1 MNASTPVRSSET
13 AVPRLPLWAAAAVG
27 LIAVAAALA
36 AGHLVAAL
44 IDPFASPFLAVG
56 NTAIDLTP
64 HPVKDLAI
72 RTFGEH
78 DKIVLLAG
86 MACVIAAAAVLSG
99 LLSRRGPLPG
109 TVLAATLGVLGVAAV
124 LTRPTLGPIAV
135 LAPLTSLVVGV
146 LVFRWLHRLA
156 RHVPVGKPG
165 EDESK
170 PVGTTVDGAGPTR
183 TRALDWSVPGLG
195 RRRFLI
201 TSTAV
206 AAAAGA
212 TAVTGQLVG
221 GRVDVEASRRS
232 IRLTPDVTAPPIPS
246 GADFTGD
253 GTPKFITSNADFYR
267 VDTALSVPRLRAQDW
282 RLRVHG
288 LVDRELVLTY
298 DDLLNRPLVEKTI
311 SLCCVSN
318 EVGGP
323 YISTTNFIGVSLS
336 DILAEAGV
344 RPGADQLATRS
355 VDGWTCGTP
364 VEDIMR
370 PGSDALLAI
379 GMNGEPLPAEHGFP
393 VRMVV
398 PGLYGFVSATK
409 WLVDAELT
417 TFADFDAYWVKRD
430 WARRAPIK
438 TMSRIDRP
446 KPFEQVPAGR
456 FVVAGVA
463 WAQHRGVDKVEV
475 RVDGGPW
482 LTTTLSTEVNVD
494 TWRMWRA
501 ELDLPAGSHTVEVRA
516 TDRTGYTQTSDRAEP
531 IPDGAAGWHTI
542 VFTARP

>member
-1 MNASTPVRSSET
+1 MNAT
-13 AVPRLPLWAAAAVG
+13 AHHQEPGTGESWPPLWAAAATG
-27 LIAVAAALA
+27 LVAVAAALA
-36 AGHLVAAL
+36 SGHLVAAL
-44 IDPFASPFLAVG
+44 VDPFASPFLAVG

-64 HPVKDLAI
+64 HPVKDFAI
-72 RTFGEH
+72 RTFGED
-78 DKIVLLAG
+78 DKTALLAG
-86 MACVIAAAAVLSG
+86 MAFVITATAAVAG
-99 LLSRRGPLPG
+99 LLSRRSPLPG
-109 TVLAATLGVLGVAAV
+109 TVLAAGLGAVGVAAV
-124 LTRPTLGPIAV
+124 LARPTLGVTAV
-135 LAPLTSLVVGV
+135 PAPVTSLVVGV
-146 LVFRWLHRLA
+146 VVFRWLHRLSSVDS
-156 RHVPVGKPG
+156 RRGRPV
-165 EDESK
+165 
-170 PVGTTVDGAGPTR
+170 
-183 TRALDWSVPGLG
+183 DWRVPGLG

-212 TAVTGQLVG
+212 GAVVGQLVG
-221 GRVDVEASRRS
+221 GRVDVEASRRA
-232 IRLTPDVTAPPIPS
+232 IRLTPDVAAPPIPA

-253 GTPKFITSNADFYR
+253 GTPPFITPNADFYR

-288 LVDRELVLTY
+288 MVDRELVLTY
-298 DDLLNRPLVEKTI
+298 DDLLSRPLVERTI

-323 YISTTNFIGVSLS
+323 YISTADFIGVSLS
-336 DILAEAGV
+336 DVLAEAGV

-355 VDGWTCGTP
+355 ADGWTCGTP
-364 VEDIMR
+364 VEDIMA
-370 PGSDALLAI
+370 PGSNALLAL

-417 TFADFDAYWVKRD
+417 TFADFDAYWVERD
-430 WARRAPIK
+430 WAQRAPIK
-438 TMSRIDRP
+438 TMSRVDRP

-456 FVVAGVA
+456 FVAAGVA
-463 WAQHRGVDKVEV
+463 WAQHRGVDRVEV

-482 LTTTLSTEVNVD
+482 QVATLGTEVNAD
-494 TWRMWRA
+494 TWRMWRV
-501 ELDLPAGSHTVEVRA
+501 ELDLPAGSHTLEARA
-516 TDRTGYTQTSDRAEP
+516 TDRTGRAQTPDRAEP
-531 IPDGAAGWHTI
+531 IPDGASGWHTI

>member
-1 MNASTPVRSSET
+1 
-13 AVPRLPLWAAAAVG
+13 
-27 LIAVAAALA
+27 
-36 AGHLVAAL
+36 
-44 IDPFASPFLAVG
+44 
-56 NTAIDLTP
+56 
-64 HPVKDLAI
+64 
-72 RTFGEH
+72 
-78 DKIVLLAG
+78 
-86 MACVIAAAAVLSG
+86 
-99 LLSRRGPLPG
+99 
-109 TVLAATLGVLGVAAV
+109 
-124 LTRPTLGPIAV
+124 
-135 LAPLTSLVVGV
+135 
-146 LVFRWLHRLA
+146 
-156 RHVPVGKPG
+156 
-165 EDESK
+165 
-170 PVGTTVDGAGPTR
+170 
-183 TRALDWSVPGLG
+183 VPGLG
-195 RRRFLI
+195 RRRFLV

-206 AAAAGA
+206 AAAAGV
-212 TAVTGQLVG
+212 TAAAGQVVG

-232 IRLTPDVTAPPIPS
+232 IRLTPDVAAPPIPD

-253 GTPKFITSNADFYR
+253 GTPPFITPNADFYR

-282 RLRVHG
+282 RMRVHG
-288 LVDRELVLTY
+288 MVDRELVLTY
-298 DDLLNRPLVEKTI
+298 DDLLSRPLVEKTI

-323 YISTTNFIGVSLS
+323 YISTADFIGVSLS
-336 DILAEAGV
+336 DVLAEAGL

-364 VEDIMR
+364 VEDVMR

-430 WARRAPIK
+430 WARRAPVK
-438 TMSRIDRP
+438 TMSRVDRP
-446 KPFEQVPAGR
+446 KAFEQVPAGR

-482 LTTTLSTEVNVD
+482 RATTLSTEVNVD

-501 ELDLPAGSHTVEVRA
+501 ELDLPAGSHTLEARA
-516 TDRTGYTQTSDRAEP
+516 TDRTGYTQTAERAEP

>member
-1 MNASTPVRSSET
+1 M
-13 AVPRLPLWAAAAVG
+13 PRLPLWAAAAAGLVAVG
-27 LIAVAAALA
+27 AALA

-64 HPVKDLAI
+64 HPVKDFAI
-72 RTFGEH
+72 RTFGED
-78 DKIVLLAG
+78 DKLVLLAG
-86 MACVIAAAAVLSG
+86 MAFVIAAAAVVAG
-99 LLSRRGPLPG
+99 LLSRRSPLPG
-109 TVLAATLGVLGVAAV
+109 TVLAIGLGVVGVAAV
-124 LTRPTLGPIAV
+124 LARPTLGVIAV
-135 LAPLTSLVVGV
+135 LAPLASLAVGV
-146 LVFRWLHRLA
+146 PVFNWLHRLA
-156 RHVPVGKPG
+156 RPSTTAGG
-165 EDESK
+165 E
-170 PVGTTVDGAGPTR
+170 GTTRSV
-183 TRALDWSVPGLG
+183 DWSVPGLG

-212 TAVTGQLVG
+212 TAAAGQYLG
-221 GRVDVEASRRS
+221 GRVDVEASRRA
-232 IRLTPDVTAPPIPS
+232 IRLSPDEVAPPIPA
-246 GADFTGD
+246 GADFAD
-253 GTPKFITSNADFYR
+253 AGTPTFITPNADFYR
-267 VDTALSVPRLRAQDW
+267 VDTALSVPRTRARDW

-288 LVDRELVLTY
+288 MVERELVLTY

-323 YISTTNFIGVSLS
+323 YISTTNFIGVSLR

-344 RPGADQLATRS
+344 RPGSDQLATRS

-364 VEDIMR
+364 VEDVMK
-370 PGSDALLAI
+370 PGSDALLAV
-379 GMNGEPLPAEHGFP
+379 GMNGEPLPVEHGFP

-438 TMSRIDRP
+438 TMSRVDRP
-446 KPFEQVPAGR
+446 KAFERVPAGK
-456 FVVAGVA
+456 FVAAGVA
-463 WAQHRGVDKVEV
+463 WAQRRGVDKVEV

-482 LTTTLSTEVNVD
+482 QTATLSTEVNID

-501 ELDLPAGSHTVEVRA
+501 ELDLPAGSHTLEVRA
-516 TDRTGYTQTSDRAEP
+516 TDRTGYTQTDERAEP

-542 VFTARP
+542 VFTAQP

>member
-1 MNASTPVRSSET
+1 M
-13 AVPRLPLWAAAAVG
+13 PRLPLWAAAAAGLVAVG
-27 LIAVAAALA
+27 AALA

-64 HPVKDLAI
+64 HPVKDFAI
-72 RTFGEH
+72 RTFGED
-78 DKIVLLAG
+78 DKLVLLAG
-86 MACVIAAAAVLSG
+86 MAFVIAAAAVVAG
-99 LLSRRGPLPG
+99 LLSRRSPLPG
-109 TVLAATLGVLGVAAV
+109 TVLAIGLGVVGVAAV
-124 LTRPTLGPIAV
+124 LARPTLDVIAV
-135 LAPLTSLVVGV
+135 LAPLASLVVGV
-146 LVFRWLHRLA
+146 PVFRWLHRLA
-156 RHVPVGKPG
+156 RRSATAGVVVPSPSPSATADG
-165 EDESK
+165 EGE
-170 PVGTTVDGAGPTR
+170 GTTRSV
-183 TRALDWSVPGLG
+183 DWSVPGLG

-212 TAVTGQLVG
+212 TAAAGQYIG
-221 GRVDVEASRRS
+221 GRVDVEASRRA
-232 IRLTPDVTAPPIPS
+232 IRLSPDEAAPPIPA
-246 GADFTGD
+246 GADFAD
-253 GTPKFITSNADFYR
+253 AGTPTFITQNADFYR
-267 VDTALSVPRLRAQDW
+267 VDTALSVPRTRARDW

-288 LVDRELVLTY
+288 MVERELVLTY

-323 YISTTNFIGVSLS
+323 YISTTNFIGVSLR

-344 RPGADQLATRS
+344 RPGSDQLATRS

-364 VEDIMR
+364 VEDIMK

-379 GMNGEPLPAEHGFP
+379 GMNGEPLPVEHGFP

-438 TMSRIDRP
+438 TMSRVDRP
-446 KPFEQVPAGR
+446 KAFERVPAGKY
-456 FVVAGVA
+456 VAAGVA
-463 WAQHRGVDKVEV
+463 WAQRRGVDKVEV

-482 LTTTLSTEVNVD
+482 QATTLSTEVNID

-501 ELDLPAGSHTVEVRA
+501 ELDLPAGSHTLEVRA
-516 TDRTGYTQTSDRAEP
+516 TDRTGYTQTDERAEP

-542 VFTARP
+542 VFTAQP

>member
-1 MNASTPVRSSET
+1 MNKQGTDPGT
-13 AVPRLPLWAAAAVG
+13 PRLPLWAAVAAG
-27 LIAVAAALA
+27 LVAVAAALA

-44 IDPFASPFLAVG
+44 VDPFASPFLAVG

-64 HPVKDLAI
+64 HPVKDFAI
-72 RTFGEH
+72 RTFGEN
-78 DKIVLLAG
+78 DKVVLLAG
-86 MACVIAAAAVLSG
+86 MGAVIAGAAAFAG
-99 LLSRRGPLPG
+99 LLSRRSPVPG
-109 TVLAATLGVLGVAAV
+109 TVLAAALGLIGTAAV
-124 LTRPTLGPIAV
+124 LARPTLGTVAV
-135 LAPLTSLVVGV
+135 LAPLASLVVGV
-146 LVFRWLHRLA
+146 VVFRWLHRLA
-156 RHVPVGKPG
+156 RPSTADRVV
-165 EDESK
+165 E
-170 PVGTTVDGAGPTR
+170 
-183 TRALDWSVPGLG
+183 WSVPGLG

-206 AAAAGA
+206 AAAAGT
-212 TAVTGQLVG
+212 TAMAGQLLG
-221 GRVDVEASRRS
+221 GRVDVEASRRA
-232 IRLTPDVTAPPIPS
+232 IRLVPDEPAPPIPA

-253 GTPKFITSNADFYR
+253 GTPTFITSNSDFYR
-267 VDTALSVPRLRAQDW
+267 VDTALSVPRVRAQDW

-288 LVDRELVLTY
+288 MVDRELVLTY

-323 YISTTNFIGVSLS
+323 YISTTNFIGVSLR

-344 RPGADQLATRS
+344 RPGSDQLATRS
-355 VDGWTCGTP
+355 VDGWSCGTP
-364 VEDIMR
+364 VEDIMK
-370 PGSDALLAI
+370 PDSDALLAI
-379 GMNGEPLPAEHGFP
+379 GMNGEPLPVEHGFP

-446 KPFEQVPAGR
+446 KAFEQVPAGR
-456 FVVAGVA
+456 FVAAGVA
-463 WAQHRGVDKVEV
+463 WAQHRGVGEVEV
-475 RVDGGPW
+475 RLDGGPW
-482 LTTTLSTEVNVD
+482 RVATLSTEVNVD

-501 ELDLPAGSHTVEVRA
+501 EFDLPAGSHTLEVRA
-516 TDRTGYTQTSDRAEP
+516 TDRTGDTQTADRAEP

>member
-1 MNASTPVRSSET
+1 MNAPTPRQSSDPE
-13 AVPRLPLWAAAAVG
+13 VPRRAAVAVG
-27 LIAVAAALA
+27 LIAVVAALA
-36 AGHLVAAL
+36 TGHLVAAL
-44 IDPFASPFLAVG
+44 IDPYASPFLAVG

-64 HPVKDLAI
+64 HPVKDFAI

-78 DKIVLLAG
+78 DKVVLLAG
-86 MACVIAAAAVLSG
+86 MAFVIAVAASLAG

-109 TVLAATLGVLGVAAV
+109 TFLAVALGLVGIAAV
-124 LTRPTLGPIAV
+124 LARPTLDRITV

-146 LVFRWLHRLA
+146 LVLRWLHRLA
-156 RHVPVGKPG
+156 QRREGAA
-165 EDESK
+165 
-170 PVGTTVDGAGPTR
+170 DGAAQPV
-183 TRALDWSVPGLG
+183 RALDWSVPGLG

-201 TSTAV
+201 TSTVV
-206 AAAAGA
+206 AATAGA
-212 TAVTGQLVG
+212 TAATGHLIG

-232 IRLTPDVTAPPIPS
+232 IRLSPDVAAPPIPA
-246 GADFTGD
+246 GADFTDD
-253 GTPKFITSNADFYR
+253 GTPTFITPNADFYR

-282 RLRVHG
+282 RMRVHG

-298 DDLLNRPLVEKTI
+298 DDLLDRPLVERTI

-323 YISTTNFIGVSLS
+323 YISTTNFIGVSLR
-336 DILAEAGV
+336 DILIEAGV
-344 RPGADQLATRS
+344 QPGADQLATRS
-355 VDGWTCGTP
+355 ADGWTCGTP
-364 VEDIMR
+364 VEDIVE
-370 PGSDALLAI
+370 PDSGALLAI
-379 GMNGEPLPAEHGFP
+379 GMDGEPLPAEHGFP

-417 TFADFDAYWVKRD
+417 TFADFDAYWVKRN

-446 KPFEQVPAGR
+446 KPFEQVPAGK
-456 FVVAGVA
+456 FVAAGVA
-463 WAQHRGVDKVEV
+463 WAQHKGIDQVEV

-482 LTTTLSTEVNVD
+482 QTATLGTEVDVD

-501 ELDLPAGSHTVEVRA
+501 ELDLPAGSHTLEVRA
-516 TDRTGYTQTSDRAEP
+516 TDRTGHTQTGERAEP

>member
-1 MNASTPVRSSET
+1 MNASTSRQPSDA
-13 AVPRLPLWAAAAVG
+13 AVPRLPLRAAAAVG

-64 HPVKDLAI
+64 HPVKDFAI
-72 RTFGEH
+72 RTFGEN

-86 MACVIAAAAVLSG
+86 MAFVITAAAALAG
-99 LLSRRGPLPG
+99 LLSRRSALPG

-124 LTRPTLGPIAV
+124 LTRPTLDTIAV

-156 RHVPVGKPG
+156 RRTRVGEPG
-165 EDESK
+165 ADESQ
-170 PVGTTVDGAGPTR
+170 PVESAGEPR
-183 TRALDWSVPGLG
+183 TRAVDWSVPGLG

-212 TAVTGQLVG
+212 TAAAGQFVG

-232 IRLTPDVTAPPIPS
+232 IRLTPDVTAPPIPA

-253 GTPKFITSNADFYR
+253 GTPTFITSNADFYR

-282 RLRVHG
+282 RMRVHG

-323 YISTTNFIGVSLS
+323 YISTTNFIGVSLR
-336 DILAEAGV
+336 DLLTEAGV

-355 VDGWTCGTP
+355 ADGWTCGTP
-364 VEDIMR
+364 VEDIMK
-370 PGSDALLAI
+370 PDSDALLAI

-430 WARRAPIK
+430 WAQRAPIK

-446 KPFEQVPAGR
+446 KPFEQVPAGK
-456 FVVAGVA
+456 FVAAGVA
-463 WAQHRGVDKVEV
+463 WAQHKGIDKVEV

-482 LTTTLSTEVNVD
+482 QAATLSTEVNVD

-501 ELDLPAGSHTVEVRA
+501 ELDLPAGSRTLEVRA
-516 TDRTGYTQTSDRAEP
+516 TDRTGYTQTSERAEP
-531 IPDGAAGWHTI
+531 IPDGAAGRHTI

>member
-1 MNASTPVRSSET
+1 MNATTRRQRTDPG
-13 AVPRLPLWAAAAVG
+13 APRLPLWAAAAAGVVAVG
-27 LIAVAAALA
+27 AALA

-64 HPVKDLAI
+64 HPVKDFAI
-72 RTFGEH
+72 RVFGED
-78 DKIVLLAG
+78 DKLVLLAG
-86 MACVIAAAAVLSG
+86 MAFVIAGAAVVAG
-99 LLSRRGPLPG
+99 LLSRRSALPG
-109 TVLAATLGVLGVAAV
+109 TVLAAALGAVGIAAV
-124 LTRPTLGPIAV
+124 LARPTLGATAM
-135 LAPLTSLVVGV
+135 LAPATSLVVGV
-146 LVFRWLHRLA
+146 VVFRWLHRLA
-156 RHVPVGKPG
+156 RRAPADATPAL
-165 EDESK
+165 ED
-170 PVGTTVDGAGPTR
+170 TVDGRVRRP
-183 TRALDWSVPGLG
+183 LDWSVPGLG

-212 TAVTGQLVG
+212 TAAAGQFIG
-221 GRVDVEASRRS
+221 GRVDVEASRRA
-232 IRLTPDVTAPPIPS
+232 IRLTPGEVAPPIPE
-246 GADFTGD
+246 GANFAGS
-253 GTPKFITSNADFYR
+253 GTPPFITPNADFYR
-267 VDTALSVPRLRAQDW
+267 VDTALTVPRMRAQDW
-282 RLRVHG
+282 RMRVHG
-288 LVDRELVLTY
+288 MVDRELVLTY
-298 DDLLNRPLVEKTI
+298 DDLVNRPLVERTI

-323 YISTTNFIGVSLS
+323 YISTTDFIGVSLR
-336 DILAEAGV
+336 DILVEAGV
-344 RPGADQLATRS
+344 RPGSDQLATRS

-364 VEDIMR
+364 VEDIMK
-370 PGSDALLAI
+370 PDSGALLAI

-438 TMSRIDRP
+438 TMSRVDRP
-446 KPFEQVPAGR
+446 KAFEQVPAGK
-456 FVVAGVA
+456 FTAAGVA
-463 WAQHRGVDKVEV
+463 WAQHRGIDGVEV

-482 LTTTLSTEVNVD
+482 QAATLSREVNVD

-501 ELDLPAGSHTVEVRA
+501 ELDLPAGSHTLEVRA
-516 TDRTGYTQTSDRAEP
+516 TDRTGHTQTSERAEP

>member
-1 MNASTPVRSSET
+1 MNAPEPSQSSDPE
-13 AVPRLPLWAAAAVG
+13 VPRWAAVAVG
-27 LIAVAAALA
+27 LIAVAAGLA
-36 AGHLVAAL
+36 TGHLVAAL

-64 HPVKDLAI
+64 HPVKDFAI

-78 DKIVLLAG
+78 DKVVLLAG
-86 MACVIAAAAVLSG
+86 MAFVIAAAAVLAG

-109 TVLAATLGVLGVAAV
+109 TLSAVALGVIGIAAV
-124 LTRPTLGPIAV
+124 LARPTLDRIAV
-135 LAPLTSLVVGV
+135 LAPLSSLVVGV
-146 LVFRWLHRLA
+146 LVFRWLHKGA
-156 RHVPVGKPG
+156 RPEG
-165 EDESK
+165 
-170 PVGTTVDGAGPTR
+170 TVDGAGRPVR
-183 TRALDWSVPGLG
+183 SLDWSVPGLG

-201 TSTAV
+201 ASTVV
-206 AAAAGA
+206 ATTAAAG
-212 TAVTGQLVG
+212 QLIG
-221 GRVDVEASRRS
+221 GRVDVEASRRF
-232 IRLTPDVTAPPIPS
+232 IRLSPDVAAPPIPA

-253 GTPKFITSNADFYR
+253 GTPTFITSNADFYR

-282 RLRVHG
+282 RMRVHG

-298 DDLLNRPLVEKTI
+298 DDLLDRPLVERST

-323 YISTTNFIGVSLS
+323 YISTTNFIGVSLR
-336 DILAEAGV
+336 DILTEAGV
-344 RPGADQLATRS
+344 RPGSDQLATRS
-355 VDGWTCGTP
+355 ADGWTCGTP
-364 VEDIMR
+364 VEDIMK
-370 PGSDALLAI
+370 PDSGALLAI

-417 TFADFDAYWVKRD
+417 TFADFDAYWVKRN

-446 KPFEQVPAGR
+446 KPFEQVPAGT
-456 FVVAGVA
+456 FVAAGVA
-463 WAQHRGVDKVEV
+463 WAQHKGIDRVEV
-475 RVDGGPW
+475 RIDGGPW
-482 LTTTLSTEVNVD
+482 QTTELSTEVNVD

-501 ELDLPAGSHTVEVRA
+501 ELDLPAGSHTLEVRA
-516 TDRTGYTQTSDRAEP
+516 TDRTGHTQTGERAEP
-531 IPDGAAGWHTI
+531 IPDGATGRHTI

>member
-1 MNASTPVRSSET
+1 M
-13 AVPRLPLWAAAAVG
+13 G
-27 LIAVAAALA
+27 LLAVAAALA
-36 AGHLVAAL
+36 AGHFVAS
-44 IDPFASPFLAVG
+44 ITDPFASPFLAVG

-64 HPVKDLAI
+64 HPVKDFAI
-72 RTFGEH
+72 RTFGEN

-86 MACVIAAAAVLSG
+86 MAFVIAAAAALAG
-99 LLSRRGPLPG
+99 LLSRRSPLPG
-109 TVLAATLGVLGVAAV
+109 TLLAVGLGVVGIVAVLA
-124 LTRPTLGPIAV
+124 RPTLGTTAAS
-135 LAPLTSLVVGV
+135 APLAGLVVGV

-156 RHVPVGKPG
+156 RRPSAGEPPAAEPPPVDTPVDG
-165 EDESK
+165 
-170 PVGTTVDGAGPTR
+170 VGTSR
-183 TRALDWSVPGLG
+183 TRPVDWQVPGLG

-206 AAAAGA
+206 AAAAGV
-212 TAVTGQLVG
+212 TAAAGQFIG

-232 IRLTPDVTAPPIPS
+232 IRLTPDVTAPPIPA
-246 GADFTGD
+246 GADFAAD
-253 GTPKFITSNADFYR
+253 GTPAFITPNADFYR
-267 VDTALSVPRLRAQDW
+267 VDTALSVPRVRARDW

-288 LVDRELVLTY
+288 MVDRELVLTY

-364 VEDIMR
+364 VEDITR

-417 TFADFDAYWVKRD
+417 TFADFDAYWVERD

-438 TMSRIDRP
+438 TMSRVDRP
-446 KPFEQVPAGR
+446 KAFEQVPAGR
-456 FVVAGVA
+456 FVAAGVA
-463 WAQHRGVDKVEV
+463 WAQHKGVDKVEV

-482 LTTTLSTEVNVD
+482 QAATLSTEVNVD

-501 ELDLPAGSHTVEVRA
+501 ELDLPTGSHTLEARA
-516 TDRTGYTQTSDRAEP
+516 TDRTGYTQTGERAEP
-531 IPDGAAGWHTI
+531 IPDGAAGLHTI

>member
-1 MNASTPVRSSET
+1 VNATTRRQKTDPG
-13 AVPRLPLWAAAAVG
+13 VPRLPLWAAAAAG
-27 LIAVAAALA
+27 LIAVGAALA

-44 IDPFASPFLAVG
+44 LDPFASPFLAVG

-64 HPVKDLAI
+64 HPVKDFAI
-72 RTFGEH
+72 RTFGED
-78 DKIVLLAG
+78 DKLVLLAG
-86 MACVIAAAAVLSG
+86 MAFVIAAAAVVAG
-99 LLSRRGPLPG
+99 LLSRRSPVPG
-109 TVLAATLGVLGVAAV
+109 TILAVGLGVVGVAAV
-124 LTRPTLGPIAV
+124 LARPTLDTVAV
-135 LAPLTSLVVGV
+135 LAPLASLVVGV

-156 RHVPVGKPG
+156 RRSQAGGTRPV
-165 EDESK
+165 ED
-170 PVGTTVDGAGPTR
+170 TVDTPATDTPATTR
-183 TRALDWSVPGLG
+183 SVDWVVPGLG

-212 TAVTGQLVG
+212 TAAAGEFI
-221 GRVDVEASRRS
+221 GRRIDVEASRRS
-232 IRLTPDVTAPPIPS
+232 IRLTPGVTAPPIPA
-246 GADFTGD
+246 GADFAGD
-253 GTPKFITSNADFYR
+253 GTPTFMTSNADFYR
-267 VDTALSVPRLRAQDW
+267 VDTALSVPKTRAQDW

-288 LVDRELVLTY
+288 MVDRELVLTY

-364 VEDIMR
+364 VDDIMK

-409 WLVDAELT
+409 WLVDAEVT
-417 TFADFDAYWVKRD
+417 TFADFDSYWVKRD
-430 WARRAPIK
+430 WAKRAPIK
-438 TMSRIDRP
+438 TMSRVDRP
-446 KPFEQVPAGR
+446 KAFERVPAGK
-456 FVVAGVA
+456 FVAAGVA
-463 WAQHRGVDKVEV
+463 WAQRRGVEKVEV
-475 RVDGGPW
+475 RVDGGSW
-482 LTTTLSTEVNVD
+482 RAATLSEEVNID
-494 TWRMWRA
+494 TWRMWRV
-501 ELDLPAGSHTVEVRA
+501 ELDLPAGSHTLEVRA

-531 IPDGAAGWHTI
+531 IPDGASGWHTI
-542 VFTARP
+542 VFTAQP

>member
-1 MNASTPVRSSET
+1 MNASTRRQRTDPR
-13 AVPRLPLWAAAAVG
+13 APRLPLWAAAAVG

-64 HPVKDLAI
+64 HPLKDFAI
-72 RTFGEH
+72 RAFGEN
-78 DKIVLLAG
+78 DKVVLLAG
-86 MACVIAAAAVLSG
+86 MAVVIAGAAVVAG
-99 LLSRRGPLPG
+99 ALSRRTPAPG
-109 TVLAATLGVLGVAAV
+109 TVLAAVLGLVGVVAV
-124 LTRPTLGPIAV
+124 LARPTLDAVAV
-135 LAPLTSLVVGV
+135 LAPLASLVVG
-146 LVFRWLHRLA
+146 LGVFLWLHRIA
-156 RHVPVGKPG
+156 PRRVPRKAA
-165 EDESK
+165 
-170 PVGTTVDGAGPTR
+170 VDDTR
-183 TRALDWSVPGLG
+183 SVEWVVPGLG

-201 TSTAV
+201 TSGVVVAGAGV
-206 AAAAGA
+206 AAAG
-212 TAVTGQLVG
+212 GHLIG

-232 IRLTPDVTAPPIPS
+232 IRLTPDVTAPPIPA
-246 GADFTGD
+246 GADFARD
-253 GTPKFITSNADFYR
+253 GTPTFITPNSEFYR
-267 VDTALSVPRLRAQDW
+267 VDTALSVPKLLAQDW

-288 LVDRELVLTY
+288 MVDRELVLTY
-298 DDLLNRPLVEKTI
+298 DDLLGRELVEKTI

-323 YISTTNFIGVSLS
+323 YISTTNFIGVSLR

-364 VEDIMR
+364 VADIMK
-370 PGSDALLAI
+370 PDSDALLAI

-417 TFADFDAYWVKRD
+417 TFAEFDAYWVKRD
-430 WARRAPIK
+430 WARKAPIK

-446 KPFEQVPAGR
+446 KGFEQVPAGR
-456 FVVAGVA
+456 FVAAGVA
-463 WAQHRGVDKVEV
+463 WAQHRGIDKVEV
-475 RVDGGPW
+475 RLDGGPW
-482 LTTTLSTEVNVD
+482 QPATLSTEVNVD

-501 ELDLPAGSHTVEVRA
+501 EFDLSAGSHTLDVRA
-516 TDRTGYTQTSDRAEP
+516 TDRTGYTQTDERAEP
-531 IPDGAAGWHTI
+531 IPDGASGWHSI
-542 VFTARP
+542 FFTATP

>member
-1 MNASTPVRSSET
+1 MNATTRRQKTDPG
-13 AVPRLPLWAAAAVG
+13 VPRLPLWAAAAAG
-27 LIAVAAALA
+27 LIAVGAALA

-64 HPVKDLAI
+64 HPVKDFAI
-72 RTFGEH
+72 RTFGED

-86 MACVIAAAAVLSG
+86 MAFVIAAGAVVAG
-99 LLSRRGPLPG
+99 LLSRRSPLPG
-109 TVLAATLGVLGVAAV
+109 TLLALALGVVGVAAV
-124 LTRPTLGPIAV
+124 LARPTLGTTAA
-135 LAPLTSLVVGV
+135 LAPLASLVVGV

-156 RHVPVGKPG
+156 PRSRAPRPPAAGPG
-165 EDESK
+165 AVED
-170 PVGTTVDGAGPTR
+170 TVDGAGATR
-183 TRALDWSVPGLG
+183 TVDWSVPGLG

-212 TAVTGQLVG
+212 TAAAGQFLG

-232 IRLTPDVTAPPIPS
+232 IRLTPGVTAPPIPA
-246 GADFTGD
+246 GADFAGQ
-253 GTPKFITSNADFYR
+253 GTPPFITPNADFYR
-267 VDTALSVPRLRAQDW
+267 VDTALSVPKLRAQDW

-288 LVDRELVLTY
+288 MVDRELVLTY
-298 DDLLNRPLVEKTI
+298 DDLLDRPLVEKTI

-323 YISTTNFIGVSLS
+323 YISTTNFIGVSLR
-336 DILAEAGV
+336 DILDEAGV
-344 RPGADQLATRS
+344 RPGSDQLATRS

-379 GMNGEPLPAEHGFP
+379 GMNGEPLPVEHGFP

-438 TMSRIDRP
+438 TMSRVDRP
-446 KPFEQVPAGR
+446 KAFERVPAGT
-456 FVVAGVA
+456 FVAAGVA
-463 WAQHRGVDKVEV
+463 WAQRRGIDKVEV

-482 LTTTLSTEVNVD
+482 QPATLSREVNID

-501 ELDLPAGSHTVEVRA
+501 ELELPAGSHTLEARA
-516 TDRTGYTQTSDRAEP
+516 TDRTGYTQTADRAEP

-542 VFTARP
+542 VFTAQP

>member
-1 MNASTPVRSSET
+1 MNATRSRQSSGP
-13 AVPRLPLWAAAAVG
+13 AAPRLPLWAAAAVG
-27 LIAVAAALA
+27 LLAVAAALA
-36 AGHLVAAL
+36 SGHLVAAL

-64 HPVKDLAI
+64 HPVKDFAI
-72 RTFGEH
+72 RTFGEN

-86 MACVIAAAAVLSG
+86 MAFVIAAAAALAG
-99 LLSRRGPLPG
+99 LLSRRSALPG
-109 TVLAATLGVLGVAAV
+109 TLLAAMLGVLGVAAV
-124 LTRPTLGPIAV
+124 LTRPTLGTIAV

-156 RHVPVGKPG
+156 PRSSAGKPG
-165 EDESK
+165 ADESQL
-170 PVGTTVDGAGPTR
+170 VDDTVDSVGQPE

-206 AAAAGA
+206 AAAAGT
-212 TAVTGQLVG
+212 TAMAGQFVG
-221 GRVDVEASRRS
+221 GRVDVEASRRA
-232 IRLTPDVTAPPIPS
+232 IRLVPDEPAPPIPA
-246 GADFTGD
+246 GADFAED
-253 GTPKFITSNADFYR
+253 GTPTFITSNADFYR
-267 VDTALSVPRLRAQDW
+267 VDTALSVPRTRAQDW

-288 LVDRELVLTY
+288 MVDRELVLTY

-323 YISTTNFIGVSLS
+323 YISTTNFIGVSLR

-344 RPGADQLATRS
+344 QQGSDQLATRS

-364 VEDIMR
+364 VEDIMK
-370 PGSDALLAI
+370 PDSDALLAI

-438 TMSRIDRP
+438 TMSRVDRP
-446 KPFEQVPAGR
+446 KAFEQVPAGR
-456 FVVAGVA
+456 FVAAGVA
-463 WAQHRGVDKVEV
+463 WAQHKGVDKVEV

-482 LTTTLSTEVNVD
+482 QATKLSSEVNVD
-494 TWRMWRA
+494 TWRMWRV
-501 ELDLPAGSHTVEVRA
+501 ELDLSAGSHTLEVRA
-516 TDRTGYTQTSDRAEP
+516 TDRTGYTQTADRAEP

>member
-1 MNASTPVRSSET
+1 M
-13 AVPRLPLWAAAAVG
+13 PLWAAVAAG
-27 LIAVAAALA
+27 LVAVAAALA

-44 IDPFASPFLAVG
+44 TDPFASPFLAVG

-64 HPVKDLAI
+64 HPVKDFAI
-72 RTFGEH
+72 RAFGEN
-78 DKIVLLAG
+78 DKPVLLAG
-86 MACVIAAAAVLSG
+86 MGFAIASAAAVAG
-99 LLSRRGPLPG
+99 LLSRRSPLPG
-109 TVLAATLGVLGVAAV
+109 TVLAVALGVVGIAAV
-124 LTRPTLGPIAV
+124 LTRPTLGVTAV
-135 LAPLTSLVVGV
+135 VAPSTSLVVGV
-146 LVFRWLHRLA
+146 LVFRWLHRTA
-156 RHVPVGKPG
+156 RRSSESAVDSSPG
-165 EDESK
+165 
-170 PVGTTVDGAGPTR
+170 V
-183 TRALDWSVPGLG
+183 G

-201 TSTAV
+201 TTTAV

-212 TAVTGQLVG
+212 TAVAGRFIG

-232 IRLTPDVTAPPIPS
+232 IRLDPDATAPDIPA
-246 GADFTGD
+246 GADFTGA
-253 GTPKFITSNADFYR
+253 GTPPFITPNADFYR
-267 VDTALSVPRLRAQDW
+267 VDTALSVPRMRAQDW
-282 RLRVHG
+282 RMRVHG
-288 LVDRELVLTY
+288 MVDRELVLTY

-323 YISTTNFIGVSLS
+323 YTSTADFIGVSLR
-336 DILAEAGV
+336 DLLAEAGV
-344 RPGADQLATRS
+344 QPGADQLATRS

-364 VEDIMR
+364 VADIMA
-370 PGSDALLAI
+370 PGSDALLAV

-417 TFADFDAYWVKRD
+417 TFADFDPYWVKRG

-438 TMSRIDRP
+438 TMSRVDRP
-446 KPFEQVPAGR
+446 KAFEQVPAGR
-456 FVVAGVA
+456 FVAAGVA
-463 WAQHRGVDKVEV
+463 WAQRKGVDKVEV

-482 LTTTLSTEVNVD
+482 RSTTLSAEVNAD
-494 TWRMWRA
+494 TWRMWRV
-501 ELDLPAGSHTVEVRA
+501 ELDLAAGSHTLEVRA
-516 TDRTGYTQTSDRAEP
+516 TDRTGHTQTSERAEP